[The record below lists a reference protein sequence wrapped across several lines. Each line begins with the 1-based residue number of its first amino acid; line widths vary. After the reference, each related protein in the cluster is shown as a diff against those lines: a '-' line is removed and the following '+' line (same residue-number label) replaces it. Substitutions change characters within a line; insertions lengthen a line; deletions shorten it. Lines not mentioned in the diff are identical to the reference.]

1 MSVWFEG
8 QNEID
13 CDLAKVQR
21 AFDNP
26 GEHYVGVVSLMPGLT
41 SVELVEAGADFVT
54 IRTNEG
60 IMKRTSISKRIEADR
75 LVVELDEIYEA
86 GSRVTVTGHFT
97 DEFTTSGT
105 GVAHRLVI
113 SDVEAPGLLGSL
125 YRRLGGKKMGNA
137 LLTAYKAYLET

>member
-13 CDLAKVQR
+13 CDLAKVQG

-86 GSRVTVTGHFT
+86 GLRVTVTGHFT

-113 SDVEAPGLLGSL
+113 SDVKAPGLLGSL
-125 YRRLGGKKMGNA
+125 YRRFGGKKMGNA

>member
-8 QNEID
+8 ENVIG

-26 GEHYVGVVSLMPGLT
+26 GEHYVGVFSLMPGLT
-41 SVELVEAGADFVT
+41 SVELVEAGTDFVT

-60 IMKRTSISKRIEADR
+60 LMKRTSISKRIEADR
-75 LVVELDEIYEA
+75 LVVELNEVYEA
-86 GSRVTVTGHFT
+86 GSRVTVTGRFS
-97 DEFTTSGT
+97 DEFTTSDD

-113 SDVEAPGLLGSL
+113 SDVEAPGFLGSL
-125 YRRLGGKKMGNA
+125 YRTFGGKKMGNA